1 MRAPRLSAH
10 FSIQGNFSPL
20 QALCKRRD
28 VLTQRPLPQPYGR
41 VAGSRAHSSEFGW
54 TYKELAPDVFGE
66 ELLTPGYQDVERIA
80 VVALVVTRIGA
91 GIGGNI
97 DEQASEI
104 RY

>member
-1 MRAPRLSAH
+1 MVEGRDPFLD
-10 FSIQGNFSPL
+10 
-20 QALCKRRD
+20 AL
-28 VLTQRPLPQPYGR
+28 GR
-41 VAGSRAHSSEFGW
+41 WCDSSEFGW
-54 TYKELAPDVFGE
+54 TYKELDPDVFGE

-104 RY
+104 RH